1 MNCKTAYV
9 LSSKVALCR
18 VVKMK
23 NIYIKIIL
31 SVNNIFNQSIVEETR
46 VKLSNKTVLNY
57 ISHIKSYNCTCNFSI
72 FYNLDKTFI
81 VLC

>member
-9 LSSKVALCR
+9 LSSKVAFCR
-18 VVKMK
+18 VLKMK

-46 VKLSNKTVLNY
+46 VKLSNKTILNY
-57 ISHIKSYNCTCNFSI
+57 ISHIKS
-72 FYNLDKTFI
+72 
-81 VLC
+81 